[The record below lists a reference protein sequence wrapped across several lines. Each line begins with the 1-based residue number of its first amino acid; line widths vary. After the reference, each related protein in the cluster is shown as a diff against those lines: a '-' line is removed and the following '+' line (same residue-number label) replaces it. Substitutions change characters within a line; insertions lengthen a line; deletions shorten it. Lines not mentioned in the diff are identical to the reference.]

1 MVINIAKIAH
11 LCETMEI
18 SSQKVAD
25 ICPNFHRA
33 FLPWRRL
40 APKKLQTSARSVFR
54 AMFIAFR
61 SSSYYELE

>member
-40 APKKLQTSARSVFR
+40 APKKVADICPLRFPGNVHRFSV
-54 AMFIAFR
+54 I
-61 SSSYYELE
+61 LLL